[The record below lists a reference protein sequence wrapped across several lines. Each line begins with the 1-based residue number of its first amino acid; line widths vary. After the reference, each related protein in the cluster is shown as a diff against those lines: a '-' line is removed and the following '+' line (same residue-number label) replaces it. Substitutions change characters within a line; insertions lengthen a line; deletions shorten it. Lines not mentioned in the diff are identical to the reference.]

1 MVRSAAEGRCV
12 LGSATPSIEALY
24 ACAKDPRRRRRGAV
38 RARERQALRPRWRS
52 WTWRRSS
59 MPGRAPCSRG
69 ASCVRSARSLA
80 AGRKAVLLRR
90 PARVRR
96 SSCCAGTAGSC
107 RSARRAP
114 PRSPTTSGA
123 PLWRA
128 TTAATASP
136 RLSVCPECG
145 SPYLKKFGAGTQ
157 RVEAERARFW
167 TACRAWARTCPS
179 CAWTPTPPR
188 ARARTSACWSSS
200 RQPTPPCCWARR

>member
-1 MVRSAAEGRCV
+1 MVRRSGGALV

-24 ACAKDPRRRRRGAV
+24 ACAKDPWWHHVALSERANGKPLPQGGGRGHGAGV
-38 RARERQALRPRWRS
+38 PCRVALHVL
-52 WTWRRSS
+52 
-59 MPGRAPCSRG
+59 GAP
-69 ASCVRSARSLA
+69 SCVRSARSW
-80 AGRKAVLLRR
+80 R
-90 PARVRR
+90 PAARRCCCSTSAGSR

-123 PLWRA
+123 PFWRA

-136 RLSVCPECG
+136 APPVCPECG
-145 SPYLKKFGAGTQ
+145 SPYLKKFGAGHP
-157 RVEAERARFW
+157 ACGGRA
-167 TACRAWARTCPS
+167 ARASGRPAGRWARTCPS